1 MKKYSELTNELTL
14 VDFFATWCGPCKA
27 VAPVLDELSDELK
40 DVKVVKV
47 DVDAEP
53 ELARSHRVMSIP
65 TFFVYKDKT
74 AVIND
79 ANAKLRKNILG
90 VNISNIKNAIPIKEE
105 DLTQE
110 QVKSLCGLYKK
121 QIEKLEIK

>member
-1 MKKYSELTNELTL
+1 MAALHLTKENFNQEVVESKVPVL

-27 VAPVLDELSDELK
+27 VAPVLDELADELK

-65 TFFVYKDKT
+65 TFFLYKDGKSIKRESGGRT
-74 AVIND
+74 KDELIELINV
-79 ANAKLRKNILG
+79 AK
-90 VNISNIKNAIPIKEE
+90 
-105 DLTQE
+105 
-110 QVKSLCGLYKK
+110 
-121 QIEKLEIK
+121 